1 MCSPST
7 ALTGGS
13 HWDTASGPS
22 SVTVFVLLHFGQR
35 TFMSLCPRGVA
46 PPSPPSWWC
55 CLAVVSG
62 CWPRRRHYEVFPPLS
77 VWKSLRMIG
86 VSSPL
91 FSAESRKDVSFST
104 ICCTRGPTQRVA
116 PPPD

>member
-1 MCSPST
+1 M
-7 ALTGGS
+7 
-13 HWDTASGPS
+13 
-22 SVTVFVLLHFGQR
+22 
-35 TFMSLCPRGVA
+35 
-46 PPSPPSWWC
+46 
-55 CLAVVSG
+55 
-62 CWPRRRHYEVFPPLS
+62 FPPLS

-116 PPPD
+116 PPSRLMKASFVSGEALLSFPPGLQTTWKLF